1 MIDCEDELFREVSTA
16 LRQQFPGLYITGA
29 TIRAA
34 PRFPCVSIVQRGNQV
49 WRNGRDSTHIENFV
63 EVMVEVEIYS
73 NKTEGKKAE
82 CKTLA
87 AAVDAILATKGFT
100 RIMLEPLPNLADDS
114 IYRMTGRYRAII
126 SEPSDGNFTVYKR

>member
-1 MIDCEDELFREVSTA
+1 M
-16 LRQQFPGLYITGA
+16 Y
-29 TIRAA
+29 
-34 PRFPCVSIVQRGNQV
+34 
-49 WRNGRDSTHIENFV
+49 
-63 EVMVEVEIYS
+63 EVEIYS